1 MLKFIWEKEWKQV
14 KEWLEENYFGWGFVI
29 VANSVNFLTNTFC
42 INLIKVHHTL
52 PISNHRKLHFRNLI
66 LTILKTLTRGPFG
79 NQLKFYYS
87 LKNSEHYIIRKT
99 YLTRSFRS
107 QGPVFEVRAGF
118 TDEETG

>member
-1 MLKFIWEKEWKQV
+1 M
-14 KEWLEENYFGWGFVI
+14 
-29 VANSVNFLTNTFC
+29 ANSVNFLTNTFC

-66 LTILKTLTRGPFG
+66 LTILKTLTRGPFA

-99 YLTRSFRS
+99 HFIGSNRSL
-107 QGPVFEVRAGF
+107 GPVRGVREAFMDARNLGKAS
-118 TDEETG
+118 DMSHKLCGIMECI

>member
-1 MLKFIWEKEWKQV
+1 M
-14 KEWLEENYFGWGFVI
+14 
-29 VANSVNFLTNTFC
+29 ANSVNFLTNTFC

-66 LTILKTLTRGPFG
+66 LTILKTLTRGPFA

-99 YLTRSFRS
+99 HFIGSNRSF
-107 QGPVFEVRAGF
+107 GPVRGFWAGF
-118 TDEETG
+118 TDEVA

>member
-107 QGPVFEVRAGF
+107 
-118 TDEETG
+118 